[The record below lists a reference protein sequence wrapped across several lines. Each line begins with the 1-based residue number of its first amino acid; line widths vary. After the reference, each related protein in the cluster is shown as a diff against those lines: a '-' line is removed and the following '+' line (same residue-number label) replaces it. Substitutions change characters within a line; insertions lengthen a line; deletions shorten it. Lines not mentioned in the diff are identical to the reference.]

1 MTNKPY
7 YPVGIQSFERIRS
20 LNALYVDKTALI
32 YQLTHTS
39 KSVFLSRPRRFGKS
53 LLSSTMQCYFEG
65 RKELFAGL
73 AMEQLEKEWTSHPI
87 LHFDFSTAKSQSL
100 DQVVDDISDQMENLE
115 RKYGLDKGNKN
126 LGRRLKALILATY
139 EQTHQTVVVI
149 VDEYDAPILE
159 LLGDDEKRTS
169 LLHTLREFY
178 SPLKA
183 CDDYLHFVFITGIST
198 FSQMGIFSEM
208 NNLDVI
214 SRSDEYATLCGIT
227 LQEIR
232 DNFQYGIHELSE
244 KWGCPA
250 EEVLERL
257 RVNYD
262 GYHFSDHAEG
272 VFNPFSLL
280 KAFKDAKIDSYWFQ
294 SGTSTYLVNTLK
306 RYAEEGRFN
315 LNMVD
320 EQRNIVSSAFNTPI
334 EAMTGPIPLLYQ
346 SGYLTI
352 KGYNAEDD
360 LYTLDVPNTE
370 VRVGLMANL
379 LPLYAHI
386 NPEDMQSV
394 ATQASTC
401 LREGDYDGA
410 LRLLQSLLSGL
421 PFMRGDNAILQ
432 DAEKTEAYYHR
443 LFYFFFRMLRNE
455 VYAEVRNSMGAAD
468 TIVFTRR
475 AIYIFEIKI
484 DTTPQ
489 VALQQIEE
497 KRYAAP
503 YQNDG
508 REVIK
513 VGVSFSTKTRTIEE
527 WKRG

>member
-1 MTNKPY
+1 
-7 YPVGIQSFERIRS
+7 
-20 LNALYVDKTALI
+20 
-32 YQLTHTS
+32 
-39 KSVFLSRPRRFGKS
+39 
-53 LLSSTMQCYFEG
+53 
-65 RKELFAGL
+65 
-73 AMEQLEKEWTSHPI
+73 
-87 LHFDFSTAKSQSL
+87 
-100 DQVVDDISDQMENLE
+100 
-115 RKYGLDKGNKN
+115 
-126 LGRRLKALILATY
+126 
-139 EQTHQTVVVI
+139 
-149 VDEYDAPILE
+149 
-159 LLGDDEKRTS
+159 
-169 LLHTLREFY
+169 
-178 SPLKA
+178 
-183 CDDYLHFVFITGIST
+183 
-198 FSQMGIFSEM
+198 
-208 NNLDVI
+208 
-214 SRSDEYATLCGIT
+214 
-227 LQEIR
+227 
-232 DNFQYGIHELSE
+232 
-244 KWGCPA
+244 
-250 EEVLERL
+250 
-257 RVNYD
+257 
-262 GYHFSDHAEG
+262 
-272 VFNPFSLL
+272 
-280 KAFKDAKIDSYWFQ
+280 
-294 SGTSTYLVNTLK
+294 
-306 RYAEEGRFN
+306 
-315 LNMVD
+315 
-320 EQRNIVSSAFNTPI
+320 
-334 EAMTGPIPLLYQ
+334 MTGPLPLLYQ

-370 VRVGLMANL
+370 VRVGLMSNL
-379 LPLYAHI
+379 LPLYVHI

-410 LRLLQSLLSGL
+410 LRLLQALLSGL

-484 DTTPQ
+484 DTAPE

-513 VGVSFSTKTRTIEE
+513 VGVSFSTKTRTIEG